1 MELYK
6 RFTNLFFHTQEAAYR
21 GRYDTD
27 MGPYITE
34 DGKLKYKPDPKVYKM
49 RSNTWFFDRKL
60 EEKDFSQHLVVNEYN
75 YNCDENLKIKT
86 KRIGNFDLIDESF
99 DSGLVLSPLGEDGSV
114 KWGAVDIDV
123 YQNND
128 ELKRI
133 IKHIYDNK
141 IPLIPVYSKS
151 GGLHLYLFCKE
162 KFTFAEITKVLNY
175 FVNQLNITQ
184 KRKLEIFPKQAK
196 VKDKPGN
203 GIALPYRSTVLL
215 WGVKWQ
221 NRDKQ
226 KPNIKYDYH
235 PNKNVLAKEDGSLG
249 TLEEFINAAESNLI
263 DQTVFED
270 MPIQDIKE
278 KEVKPEI
285 SLKEE
290 KILVPDIA
298 GSIRQPSKI
307 AKSIMSKILKG
318 EEHED
323 GGTFDNWIVSLVACC
338 VLHDKRSD
346 LEIKSYFEEIK
357 HVADKDKKDYQDPD
371 YIVKKIENCRSK
383 FNKPDP
389 GPQITKFFLNT
400 VWDCEFD
407 KYYDLE
413 KNKHRSDRSLNQINS
428 KLFSDK
434 TTPAAE
440 FYKHDNKQIVDACLY
455 RPDLHDP
462 NNRIIK
468 DGNMTYINKYIPC
481 NLEALEPTEADLK
494 PFFELLDYLFP
505 NKNEQKHI
513 LDWLAHVVQYPG
525 VKIRHSILVYSK
537 DWQVGKGSLFDLMTD
552 ILGEDNCEPG
562 SVKSIL
568 DKGVKFSDK
577 LLVLID
583 ECSSTGDF
591 KEKRNLVN
599 DLKTIISEKRI
610 QKRLLYVDYGSAKN
624 FANFLI
630 FTNNP
635 DALTIDANDPR
646 YFVVDHYEK
655 RLDQKFYNKYHEW
668 RQNNGAKF
676 VKWYLINRDLSKFNN
691 MAPPPVTDA
700 KSRMAE
706 QTQNPLLMAMKTAFD
721 EGQMPFPFDHSI
733 RGTTEVSEWY
743 QKFGSGKIKKFADN
757 PKEIKRCFEILG
769 FHELGQ
775 VKHKLRDEKPSL
787 WIVRNIKSLLETYKA
802 SELCNTVW
810 IPLAMLS
817 NENVKEET
825 ATKNLYQKI
834 NSIENSIRTSNQLPI
849 ESRVSDRI
857 TEKEHDKQISEE
869 AMNGDY

>member
-1 MELYK
+1 MQHYQK
-6 RFTNLFFHTQEAAYR
+6 FTNLFFHTQATSYR
-21 GRYDTD
+21 GRYDMD
-27 MGPYITE
+27 MGPYLTD
-34 DGKLKYKPDPKVYKM
+34 DGKLKYKPPKDSGL
-49 RSNTWFFDRKL
+49 RSNYYHYKGKL
-60 EEKDFSQHLVVNEYN
+60 TDTCFHQHLVINKYGN
-75 YNCDENLKIKT
+75 DEDLKT
-86 KRIGNFDLIDESF
+86 VQIGKFNILKYMDV
-99 DSGLVLSPLGEDGSV
+99 GLVLSPLGEDGLV

-123 YQNND
+123 YQNQ
-128 ELKRI
+128 EEIKRI
-133 IKHIYDNK
+133 IKYIYDNK
-141 IPLIPVYSKS
+141 LPLIPCYSKS

-162 KFTFAEITKVLNY
+162 PFTYAEITKVLKY
-175 FVNQLNITQ
+175 YVNQLNITQ

-196 VKDKPGN
+196 EKGKVGN
-203 GIALPYRSTVLL
+203 GIALPYRSTIIYQHKDNVL
-215 WGVKWQ
+215 
-221 NRDKQ
+221 
-226 KPNIKYDYH
+226 KYDAF
-235 PNKNVLAKEDGSLG
+235 PNPNVLAKEDGSLG
-249 TLEEFINAAESNLI
+249 NLYSFVVAAENNLI
-263 DQTVFED
+263 EKTVFEN

-278 KEVKPEI
+278 KEVKPETP
-285 SLKEE
+285 LKEE
-290 KILVPDIA
+290 KILVPDIE
-298 GSIRQPSKI
+298 GSIRQPSKN
-307 AKSIMSKILKG
+307 AKKIIDNIKKG

-323 GGTFDNWIVSLVACC
+323 GGTFDNWIVDLVYCC
-338 VLHDKRSD
+338 VVHDKSSNIEINEYFEKIKHRSD
-346 LEIKSYFEEIK
+346 KSEETDYLK
-357 HVADKDKKDYQDPD
+357 H
-371 YIVKKIENCRSK
+371 KIDNCRK
-383 FNKPDP
+383 KYNKPDP

-428 KLFSDK
+428 KLFSEK

-440 FYKHDNKQIVDACLY
+440 FYKHENKQIVDACLY

-481 NLEALEPTEADLK
+481 NLEALKPTEADLK
-494 PFFELLDYLFP
+494 PFFDLLDYLFP
-505 NKNEQKHI
+505 NKKEQKHI

-562 SVKSIL
+562 NVKSIL
-568 DKGVKFSDK
+568 DKGVTFSEK
-577 LLVLID
+577 CLVLID

-610 QKRLLYVDYGSAKN
+610 QKRLLYVDYGAAKN

-635 DALTIDANDPR
+635 DALTIDAKDPR
-646 YFVVDHYEK
+646 YFVVDHYEN

-668 RQNNGAKF
+668 RTNNGAKF

-706 QTQNPLLMAMKTAFD
+706 QTQNPLLSAMKTAFD
-721 EGQMPFPFDHSI
+721 EGKMPFPFNHSI
-733 RGTTEVSEWY
+733 RGTTEISEWY
-743 QKFGSGKIKKFADN
+743 QKFGSGKVKKFADN

-787 WIVRNIKSLLETYKA
+787 WIIRNIKSLLETYKA
-802 SELCNTVW
+802 SELCNHKW
-810 IPLAMLS
+810 IPLQMINNDEAKEQTAM
-817 NENVKEET
+817 
-825 ATKNLYQKI
+825 KNLNEKI
-834 NSIENSIRTSNQLPI
+834 NSVENSIRTK
-849 ESRVSDRI
+849 ESLRNHQVQNENAAATNIPDR
-857 TEKEHDKQISEE
+857 QPLG
-869 AMNGDY
+869 AGDGLHYGYGDE